1 MAVKIINRAYNEIFT
16 NGSTDWL
23 LGNVGDW
30 QVLTLKVESSVDY
43 SATQQ
48 EPLQIDYLN
57 RAFILSNGKNWGD
70 YGFDA
75 GMSIILKYKYLQDTN
90 GDGNFNV
97 VTPYQKPFTI
107 ANVYGSTLEVV
118 QNIDVQTFES
128 IPTNFGT
135 KKITE
140 VKIFVDKMPEG
151 LRLKYAHLTNDNFQ
165 SSNLN
170 SLIDGTVSE
179 FVKPNILNNGQFQS
193 MEAVGLQSGMS
204 IRLVEVKPYGKKIGT
219 DNVYQ
224 YDIKIQYMIS
234 SIFEDLST
242 LQNKSIPSYLTG
254 DGSLTDNFSIEFY
267 PEWNNPNVKIK
278 NNLKETERLGN
289 TGWFDENFNQLK
301 NDFKVDSLQY
311 FDIDGNQVD
320 SIDYSKQTKV
330 KMIISGV
337 PNLNSQTE
345 CGFGFAWIPSNDS
358 DYKNKETPLYRNL
371 FIQSGSLING
381 FALNTLFPDVNFGAG
396 LNGASMD
403 SSAVKFTGLN
413 GKIIM
418 EANFIPNPAF
428 FALFDKKDPSDR
440 NFILWVSVADG
451 SLDRNFSDR
460 VSLLA
465 DFGSLMK
472 NIPPAGEY
480 PYIDNK
486 FIEHPYDD
494 TNVGEVVLEGI
505 VQDDVLCRM
514 PFRIKKD
521 KTTVFQKIEFGVEAF
536 NLGLNE
542 DFVLDKYEI
551 DLTQY
556 PTDSTGAQQFNVDQ
570 SRGFKLNSGNNKNWV
585 KVKREPAMD
594 TVEFNGYIAYFG
606 IKIRYEDW
614 ILNQQTPNYFFN
626 ASQTNNGFNNDW
638 VNYIKT
644 NGWKIN
650 FFAKIN
656 AIVNG
661 DLLQYKNQWE
671 MKFSDYDEN
680 QNIDTTHQYF
690 RHSDNTLLNIG
701 TDPDSGKTLGVILS
715 NEPTRIEIS
724 FDILDDGVWD
734 ISKTYGVTTIEIDR
748 GAGQKE
754 MRQLSSVLDSET
766 DNPLIPVPGES
777 KLKMEVDVTNKVL
790 KTTCLIDP
798 DLLSNGEK
806 YRITGR
812 VGCMDDNGDIYDN
825 GLYNFRFENKYE

>member
-358 DYKNKETPLYRNL
+358 DYKIKTPLYRNL